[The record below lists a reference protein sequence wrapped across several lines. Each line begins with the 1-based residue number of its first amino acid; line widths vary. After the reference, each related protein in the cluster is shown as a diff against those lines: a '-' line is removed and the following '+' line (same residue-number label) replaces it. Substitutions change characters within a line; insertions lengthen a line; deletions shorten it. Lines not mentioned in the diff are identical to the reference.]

1 MKTTSKGLLLTFA
14 VACLGLWGC
23 AQNKAGSDTA
33 AKLRELEA
41 RHAKLEEDY
50 QAVAAANDSIRK
62 RLAVV
67 EADRAGLAKKVA
79 ELHAVVRE
87 RDELKRQVAVR
98 TGERDALH
106 TQMVQFGRDL
116 QTLVGRVE
124 AATSGS
130 NRSVA
135 TSLADFKTN

>member
-1 MKTTSKGLLLTFA
+1 MKTTSKGLLLAFA

-50 QAVAAANDSIRK
+50 QAVAAASESIRK
-62 RLAVV
+62 RLARV
-67 EADRAGLAKKVA
+67 ETERTNLAKKVE
-79 ELHAVVRE
+79 ELQVAVRE
-87 RDELKRQVAVR
+87 RDELKRQVALR

-106 TQMVQFGRDL
+106 AHMVQFGREL
-116 QTLVGRVE
+116 HGLVGRVE